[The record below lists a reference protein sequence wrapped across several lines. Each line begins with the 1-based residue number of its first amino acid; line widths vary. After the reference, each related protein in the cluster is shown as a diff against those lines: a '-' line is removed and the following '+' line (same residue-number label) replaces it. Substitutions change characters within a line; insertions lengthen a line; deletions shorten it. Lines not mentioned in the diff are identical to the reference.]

1 MLSPNDPRYSVTALD
16 EHRIPAALAEEIA
29 ALAQEAVEANVFY
42 EPWLLDPALESWQPA
57 GLRLVVVRDGA
68 GALTGFFPFY
78 IQRHL
83 RGLVHSLRLW
93 RHLYCFLCTPLVA
106 RRAAR
111 ETLAALADWIESGRA
126 PANMIE
132 MDWVGADGP
141 FAELLDAQILARPRW
156 TTHSALRERALFKPR
171 SKPEVGISAD
181 HMKKLRRLERKL
193 GELGPVQYR
202 VLAEGDPASEWIEH
216 FLRLE
221 ASGWKGRGG
230 SALASDA
237 ASTGYFRRIVDEG
250 ARRRR
255 VQLLSLELAGRPI
268 AMKCNFLAGDGAFI
282 FKVAY
287 DEDYAKFSPGLL
299 LELFNSQHVVEACA
313 ELAWVDSCANPDSPL
328 FNRLWTDRR
337 RLGHYRL
344 AGRGWLARAF
354 VKKWNR

>member
-1 MLSPNDPRYSVTALD
+1 MLSPNDTRHSVTALD
-16 EHRIPAALAEEIA
+16 ASRIPAALAEEIA
-29 ALAQEAVEANVFY
+29 ALAQEAIEPNAFY
-42 EPWLLDPALESWQPA
+42 EPWLLGPALEAWPPH
-57 GLRLVVVRDGA
+57 GLCLVVVRDGA
-68 GALTGFFPFY
+68 GALRGFFPFY

-83 RGLVHSLRLW
+83 RGLVRSLRLW

-106 RRAAR
+106 RRGAR

-141 FAELLDAQILARPRW
+141 FAQLLDAEILARPHW
-156 TTHSALRERALFKPR
+156 TAESALRERALFKPR
-171 SKPEVGISAD
+171 SNPEVGISSD

-193 GELGPVQYR
+193 GELGPLEYR
-202 VLAEGDPASEWIEH
+202 VLAEGDPAADWIDH

-237 ASTGYFRRIVDEG
+237 ASTEYFRRIVDEA

-287 DEDYAKFSPGLL
+287 DEDYSKYSPGML
-299 LELFNSQHVVEACA
+299 LELFNSQHVVEACP

-328 FNRLWTDRR
+328 FSRLWTDRR
-337 RLGHYRL
+337 RLGRYRL
-344 AGRGWLARAF
+344 AGRGLLARTF